1 MLQLDGRIE
10 MILALVQSYAEIL
23 GFEDAY
29 DFEDLDD
36 KGMFRVYPENIPA
49 ANYKVFLTSL
59 YYRLQDPL
67 YQGLRCNLTIPAP
80 ENDVFRITAPVS
92 KADKMAEDFFVYN
105 NIESFAEIVYPLSL
119 DGSLAKI
126 ELIAIGLTED
136 DIAKLNK
143 QGKTAVVAGKV
154 HKRIEKVGDAM
165 HTTGRI
171 VTNDVINPLATA
183 SAKTAATVVSGL
195 GKTAV
200 DCGLAAANEL
210 LRDAAQFS
218 LSELK
223 QRKDVKTMMYSVGK
237 IMNKTKQAAAN
248 KNNGSNNF
256 NF

>member
-10 MILALVQSYAEIL
+10 MIMTLVQSFDEIL
-23 GFEDAY
+23 GFENAY
-29 DFEDLDD
+29 EFEDLDD
-36 KGMFRVYPENIPA
+36 IGMFRVYPENIPA

-59 YYRLQDPL
+59 YYRLNDKL
-67 YQGLRCNLTIPAP
+67 YEGVKCNQTIPAP
-80 ENDVFRITAPVS
+80 ENDVFRLTAPIS
-92 KADKMAEDFFVYN
+92 RADKMAEDFFIYN
-105 NIESFAEIVYPLSL
+105 NIENFVQLVYPLSL
-119 DGSLAKI
+119 DGSLAKVEI
-126 ELIAIGLTED
+126 IAIGLTEED
-136 DIAKLNK
+136 LTKLNK

-154 HKRIEKVGDAM
+154 HKKIEKVGDVM

-195 GKTAV
+195 GKTAI

-223 QRKDVKTMMYSVGK
+223 QRKDVKTMCYSISK
-237 IMNKTKQAAAN
+237 IMNKSKAAAAN